1 MRNYIF
7 TTLAT
12 TALFQCVL
20 GVYFYLLNNDT
31 DVSDIG
37 WLPVC
42 SMIFYI
48 IVYSFGKIILIFFGL
63 SGCSGNLHIK
73 KKT

>member
-1 MRNYIF
+1 MFR
-7 TTLAT
+7 TLAT

-20 GVYFYLLNNDT
+20 GVYFYLLNSST

-48 IVYSFGKIILIFFGL
+48 VVYSFGKIKRTVPIVLGYLGVAGYLNIQ
-63 SGCSGNLHIK
+63 
-73 KKT
+73 